1 MATVSWNDV
10 ARTKLVRILGV
21 TEGEARFR
29 ETMKLL
35 GASSLAS
42 PDDLY
47 DFANLL
53 KKGTPVVAA
62 IGAMLSLNAVMNGAT
77 GDREISVR

>member
-1 MATVSWNDV
+1 MVTATWNDV

-21 TEGEARFR
+21 TEGEAMFQ
-29 ETMKLL
+29 ETMRLL
-35 GASSLAS
+35 GVSTLTS

-53 KKGTPVVAA
+53 KKGRPVVAA

-77 GDREISVR
+77 VDREISVR